1 MRRLLTALLALGSPV
16 LGAAEHVRLPA
27 GIAPAR
33 ESVRLTL
40 APRAAPYPGRLRT
53 DLAAR
58 QPAATVTLHAEEMT
72 ITRATV
78 DGAEAAHADGP
89 DHTLVGPPARGLAP

>member
-40 APRAAPYPGRLRT
+40 DPRADTYTGRVRIEL
-53 DLAAR
+53 DVR

-72 ITRATV
+72 INRATV
-78 DGAEAAHADGP
+78 DGAEAAHADEP
-89 DHTLVGPPARGLAP
+89 DQTLVVTPARAL